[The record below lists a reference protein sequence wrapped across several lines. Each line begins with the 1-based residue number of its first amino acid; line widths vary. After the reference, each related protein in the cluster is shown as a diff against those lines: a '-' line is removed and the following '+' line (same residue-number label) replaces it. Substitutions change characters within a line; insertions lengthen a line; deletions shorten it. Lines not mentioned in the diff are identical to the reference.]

1 MNTLSITEA
10 AKLAG
15 VSRNTM
21 YSKIKKGI
29 LSKSKDSKGR
39 VYIELSELLRV
50 YPDAKKEQDKED
62 VKHDV
67 QSEHLMTPSE
77 LQELVTLRAQVEL
90 YAQKEE
96 MLNERVEF
104 YKGEVERL
112 RLTGPDK
119 PIKQSLIARIF
130 G

>member
-1 MNTLSITEA
+1 MNKLSITEA
-10 AKLAG
+10 ANLAG

-39 VYIELSELLRV
+39 AYIELSELLRV
-50 YPDAKKEQDKED
+50 YPDASNKED

-67 QSEHLMTPSE
+67 QPEQSVTAEE
-77 LQELVTLRAQVEL
+77 LQELVTLRAQVAL
-90 YAQKEE
+90 YEQKEE

-112 RLTGPDK
+112 RLTGPEK
-119 PIKQSLIARIF
+119 PMKQGLMARLF

>member
-67 QSEHLMTPSE
+67 QPEHLMTAAE

-119 PIKQSLIARIF
+119 STKQSLIARIF

>member
-1 MNTLSITEA
+1 MNKLSITEA
-10 AKLAG
+10 ANLAG

-29 LSKSKDSKGR
+29 LSKSKDSNGKA
-39 VYIELSELLRV
+39 YIELSELLRI
-50 YPDAKKEQDKED
+50 YPDASNKED

-67 QSEHLMTPSE
+67 QPEQSMTVEE
-77 LQELVTLRAQVEL
+77 LQELVTLRAQVAL
-90 YAQKEE
+90 YEQKEE

-112 RLTGPDK
+112 RLAGPDK
-119 PIKQSLIARIF
+119 PVKQSLITRIF